1 MKAQEI
7 TSTPKNIIQIP
18 TIENWEMFERNQ
30 EKAYSKNLEHCPCC
44 GKGITSSNYFINS
57 IYGGEAYP
65 SEDKNQYEGAWEMAV
80 GSECRKKFPEG
91 YVFKK

>member
-1 MKAQEI
+1 MTTQK
-7 TSTPKNIIQIP
+7 TPINIIQIP

-30 EKAYSKNLEHCPCC
+30 EKAYSQNLEHCPCC
-44 GKGITSSNYFINS
+44 GKSIKSSNYFINS
-57 IYGGEAYP
+57 IHGGDAYP
-65 SEDKNQYEGAWEMAV
+65 ANDKNEYEGAWEMAV